1 MADKSTLKESFKAL
15 YIETGKLVREVR
27 EEHGDSL
34 DEAANKLGIDVLLLS
49 AVESGESA
57 IDIDIMDRMHRI
69 YGVDVQDFN
78 VKLNARLSGKDSARV
93 VLGTIGSFDR
103 LRQKVNDDGLS
114 EKYGTGV
121 GFMLRD
127 IRLAMHGSMQTVMR
141 HARVSEL
148 YVYKLEAGELS
159 LKYIDD
165 SIYKAYG
172 ITKDDV
178 VKRLDFSTRALF
190 IVADSEPKLEIT
202 ELWR

>member
-15 YIETGKLVREVR
+15 YIETGKLVKEVR

-49 AVESGESA
+49 
-57 IDIDIMDRMHRI
+57 
-69 YGVDVQDFN
+69 